1 MKLIE
6 RIFGGKCKYWKHC
19 KLYRK
24 DSVTCNKTNGMYKF
38 GTPASCY
45 EKMGRDVKNEMYKS
59 QR

>member
-24 DSVTCNKTNGMYKF
+24 DSITCNKMNGMYRF
-38 GTPASCY
+38 GIYAECY
-45 EKMGRDVKNEMYKS
+45 NKHDRCK
-59 QR
+59 Q